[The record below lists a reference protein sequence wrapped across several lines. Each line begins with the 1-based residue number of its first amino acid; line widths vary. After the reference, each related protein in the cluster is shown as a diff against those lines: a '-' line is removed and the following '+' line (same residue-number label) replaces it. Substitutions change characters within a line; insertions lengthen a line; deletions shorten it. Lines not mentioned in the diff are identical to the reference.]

1 MDLSVIYTRKL
12 FTWTRELAQALGTA
26 DEHGPGEGAARAHP
40 VPNTALIKA
49 AGSPVLWC

>member
-1 MDLSVIYTRKL
+1 MDLSVIYTQKL
-12 FTWTRELAQALGTA
+12 FTWMCELAQALGTA

-40 VPNTALIKA
+40 VPYTAPIKA